1 MGLVSSP
8 RVRLG
13 AALACLGLVLGG
25 LGFAS
30 QSRGAVRV
38 AGVVNVTT
46 NLAYASGSAAG
57 TGMVLTGS
65 GQVLTNN
72 HVIRGATAI
81 RVSDPST
88 GRSYAATVIGYSVSG
103 DIALLQLRN
112 AAHLSTVSIGDSS
125 QVKVGQR
132 VTAVGN
138 AGGGGGTPISAAGAV
153 TGLNQS
159 IVVSDERGASA
170 RLVNLIR
177 IDAALEP
184 GDSGGPLFNSSGR
197 VIGMDTAASIGF
209 EFRSSGEGYAI
220 PINRALQV
228 ARQISAGHASA
239 TVHVGPTPF
248 LGISLAPSRS
258 NLGSGPFVA
267 GVAPN
272 SPADRAGIAVGS
284 LITRVDGHAVS
295 SPDELTTALLRHKA
309 GDAVTLRWIDRLGAG
324 HTKRVKTAAG
334 PPQ

>member
-1 MGLVSSP
+1 VL
-8 RVRLG
+8 
-13 AALACLGLVLGG
+13 LAGS

-30 QSRGAVRV
+30 QSEGAVS
-38 AGVVNVTT
+38 ATGVVNVTT
-46 NLAYASGSAAG
+46 NLAYDSGSAAG
-57 TGMVLTGS
+57 TGMVLTSS
-65 GQVLTNN
+65 GRVLTNN

-81 RVSDPST
+81 RVSDPGT
-88 GRSYAATVIGYSVSG
+88 GRSYAATVVGYSVGG
-103 DIALLQLRN
+103 DVAVLQLKN
-112 AAHLSTVSIGDSS
+112 ASGLSTVSVGDSS
-125 QVKVGQR
+125 QVRVGQR
-132 VTAVGN
+132 VVAVGN
-138 AGGGGGTPISAAGAV
+138 AGGRGGVPSTAPGSV

-177 IDAALEP
+177 IDASLEP

-228 ARQISAGHASA
+228 VRQISSGNASA
-239 TVHVGPTPF
+239 TVHIGPTPF
-248 LGISLAPSRS
+248 LGINLAPSRS

-267 GVAPN
+267 GVAPG
-272 SPADRAGIAVGS
+272 SPADRAGISVGS
-284 LITRVDGHAVS
+284 LITRIDGRTVS
-295 SPDELTTALLRHKA
+295 SPDELTTLLLRHKA
-309 GDAVTLRWIDRLGAG
+309 GEAVTLRWIDRLGAG
-324 HTKRVKTAAG
+324 HTKRIKTAAG